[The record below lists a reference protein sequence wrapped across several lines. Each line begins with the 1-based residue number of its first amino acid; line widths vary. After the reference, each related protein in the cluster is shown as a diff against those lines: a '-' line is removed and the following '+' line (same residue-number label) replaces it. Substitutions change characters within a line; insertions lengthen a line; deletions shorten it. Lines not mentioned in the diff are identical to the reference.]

1 MPRRNSKFMTEPTI
15 AKMTR
20 APKGRQIERFDS
32 GADGLALRITDRG
45 TKTWNICYHFPNAE
59 GRRRHHRLT
68 LGYWPTLG
76 VAEAREKARKVKSDV
91 KSGIDPR
98 AKRADEQT
106 AARIQAQTE
115 VGKDFGVIA
124 EKFIKVECPNQKRGN
139 ETESMIRRLLLPAWA
154 GRQVHEIKKQD
165 ARSLTDKL
173 IDEGKP
179 AAAYRLHETM
189 VRLFR
194 WMLGEYDT
202 EFLGFEVSP
211 LANLSP
217 PAKKKKRQR
226 KLEHHELERLWSA
239 WTEQGYP
246 FGAVQKLLLLTGTR
260 RSEIAEATWPEFDLE
275 ARLWLIPGT
284 RTKNS
289 FDHLVPLSDMA
300 MEILEAL
307 PRFTEG
313 DYLFTT
319 TSGARPV
326 SGFSKAKIRTD
337 AILKK
342 NAEENGLAPITD
354 WRLHDLRRVIRTG
367 LSKLRVDPEVA
378 ERVLNHLSGEL
389 ERTYNLYQYQ
399 PEKTHALA
407 RWAQV
412 VQGIAEPAEDN
423 VVTLATVGEAQ

>member
-98 AKRADEQT
+98 ARRADEQT

-115 VGKDFGVIA
+115 VGKAFEVIA

-194 WMLGEYDT
+194 WMLKEYDT

-226 KLEHHELERLWSA
+226 KLDHHELECLWA
-239 WTEQGYP
+239 AFAEQGYP
-246 FGAVQKLLLLTGTR
+246 FGTVQKLLLLTGTR
-260 RSEIAEATWPEFDLE
+260 RSEVAEAPWTEFDLLK
-275 ARLWLIPGT
+275 RLWLIPGA
-284 RTKNS
+284 RTKNG
-289 FDHLVPLSDMA
+289 FDHLVPLSGMA
-300 MEILEAL
+300 MEILETL

-313 DYLFTT
+313 PFLFSTT
-319 TSGARPV
+319 GGARPV
-326 SGFSKAKIRTD
+326 SGFSKAKVKADEIIRNH
-337 AILKK
+337 AEK
-342 NAEENGLAPITD
+342 NGIDPVTD
-354 WRLHDLRRVIRTG
+354 WVIHDLRRAIRSG
-367 LSKLRVDPEVA
+367 LSKLGIAPEVA

-389 ERTYNLYQYQ
+389 ERTYNLYEYQ
-399 PEKTHALA
+399 PEKTDALEC
-407 RWAQV
+407 WAQEV
-412 VQGIAEPAEDN
+412 LNIVEPSPDN
-423 VVTLATVGEAQ
+423 VVKLKEHG